1 MAPSGPTLYSK
12 RQHIVTQ
19 QLPYLALAAAALA
32 WILYRQLSVRPVR
45 ENRPYLLL
53 LVLGVVGIGQI
64 AAVAGHA
71 AIPAAAYLAMGAGLV
86 SAAAAGWWRGSLIRV
101 WRDGGTLLRQ
111 GNWTTVALW
120 ITGLAIHLGLDQVAV
135 FLAPANERAGAQ
147 ALGTTSIMLY
157 LSMAL
162 AAQRCGTLSRA
173 RAAAPA
179 TTATLASGAR
189 PAARIQ
195 P

>member
-1 MAPSGPTLYSK
+1 M
-12 RQHIVTQ
+12 TQ

-45 ENRPYLLL
+45 ENRPYLLM

-86 SAAAAGWWRGSLIRV
+86 SAAAVGWWRGSLIRV

-120 ITGLAIHLGLDQVAV
+120 IAGLAIHLGLDQVGV
-135 FLAPANERAGAQ
+135 FLAPAAERAGAQ

-157 LSMAL
+157 LSIAL
-162 AAQRCGTLSRA
+162 AAQRFGTLSRA

-179 TTATLASGAR
+179 ATAALTSAAQ
-189 PAARIQ
+189 PAARIHH
-195 P
+195 